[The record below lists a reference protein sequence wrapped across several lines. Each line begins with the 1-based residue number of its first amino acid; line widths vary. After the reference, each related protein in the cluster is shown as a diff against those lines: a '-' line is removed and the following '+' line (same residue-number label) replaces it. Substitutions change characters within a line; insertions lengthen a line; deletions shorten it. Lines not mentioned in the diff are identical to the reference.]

1 MKFLKIP
8 VLWGTKLGPKVL
20 LLLVRLV
27 LSTPTLVGKPSHDA
41 ASTKG
46 LSCMDGWTG
55 TSLRSCMQ
63 VQLV

>member
-1 MKFLKIP
+1 M
-8 VLWGTKLGPKVL
+8 VVWVTKVGPTEQ

-27 LSTPTLVGKPSHDA
+27 LSTPTLVGKPSRGA

-63 VQLV
+63 VQVV